1 MGVDE
6 VEMDD
11 FTRLHASQLQGLNIP
26 SILYEPLAEQL
37 KQTFESDDLQAVVSQ
52 SLANFASIPSSDVGS
67 LLVIPHLCSWDLL
80 EESNRGMWDA
90 LDKLPTTVLQAILRG
105 LWTEEDDF
113 PEDRTDLIN
122 RACNSRTWSRV
133 VLYRTSNNRVC
144 AALPAPPYPP
154 QVNLSSASDTIE
166 ADLTGPFPFQ
176 YLGLANSVECS
187 LVYVSPDLTLEN
199 EQLPTI
205 DLVPS
210 YSAPNSLT
218 RAVRYA
224 ALLGKNAPSF
234 ALEEVRR
241 IHANFVQRMH
251 IVRQQIL
258 NQPEVD
264 GEATPSDISPEDKI
278 FKVYSDMNDPMG
290 LGHAEAGLSPS
301 RFQLTKT
308 VEEADIIYSYTSLFA
323 PGDLKALI
331 ESRPDILINQFP
343 YEGAFVQKDHL
354 GREILQQHGLPR
366 PNWALETYDL
376 DVQLA
381 EFVGAATL
389 YADRNGDEAI
399 WIIKPARGTQSKGH
413 VVTKSTAQVLRM
425 IDAGGESR
433 VAQRYIVRISSCAL
447 AGRGRW
453 VTISL
458 Y

>member
-6 VEMDD
+6 VVMVD

-37 KQTFESDDLQAVVSQ
+37 TQTFERGDLQAVVSQ
-52 SLANFASIPSSDVGS
+52 SLSNFAKIPSSDVGS
-67 LLVIPHLCSWDLL
+67 LLVTPHLCSWDLL

-90 LDKLPTTVLQAILRG
+90 LEKLPTAVLQDVLRG
-105 LWTEEDDF
+105 LWAEEDDV
-113 PEDRTDLIN
+113 PEDRTALIN
-122 RACNSRTWSRV
+122 RVCNSRTWSRV
-133 VLYRTSNNRVC
+133 VLYRNSKNRIC
-144 AALPAPPYPP
+144 AAILAPPYPP
-154 QVNLSSASDTIE
+154 QVKLTSASDTIE

-176 YLGLANSVECS
+176 YHCLATSVDCS
-187 LVYVSPDLTLEN
+187 LVYVSPNITLEN
-199 EQLPTI
+199 GQLPTI

-210 YSAPNSLT
+210 YSALNSVT

-224 ALLGKNAPSF
+224 ALLGGNAPSF

-241 IHANFVQRMH
+241 IHASFVQRMH
-251 IVRQQIL
+251 KVRQQIL
-258 NQPEVD
+258 EPPEVN
-264 GEATPSDISPEDKI
+264 GEATPSKISPEEKI
-278 FKVYSDMNDPMG
+278 FKVYTDMQDPMG
-290 LGHAEAGLSPS
+290 LGHAKGGLSPS
-301 RFQLTKT
+301 RFQLTST
-308 VEEADIIYSYTSLFA
+308 IEEADVIYSYASLFA

-331 ESRPDILINQFP
+331 ESRPNTLINQFP

-389 YADRNGDEAI
+389 YAEHNGDEAI
-399 WIIKPARGTQSKGH
+399 WIIKPARGTQSRGH

-433 VAQRYIVRISSCAL
+433 VAQRYIVCILSCVL
-447 AGRGRW
+447 PGG
-453 VTISL
+453 
-458 Y
+458 

>member
-1 MGVDE
+1 
-6 VEMDD
+6 MDD
-11 FTRLHASQLQGLNIP
+11 FTQLHASQLQGLNIP
-26 SILYEPLAEQL
+26 SILYEPLAVQL
-37 KQTFESDDLQAVVSQ
+37 KQIFESSDLQAVVAQ
-52 SLANFASIPSSDVGS
+52 SLANVANIPSSDVGS

-90 LDKLPTTVLQAILRG
+90 LEKLPTPVLQDTLRG
-105 LWTEEDDF
+105 LWTEEDDV
-113 PEDRTDLIN
+113 PEDRTALIN
-122 RACNSRTWSRV
+122 RVCNSRTWSRV

-144 AALPAPPYPP
+144 AAFPAPPYPP
-154 QVNLSSASDTIE
+154 QVKLTSASDTTE

-176 YLGLANSVECS
+176 YHGLESSVDCS
-187 LVYVSPDLTLEN
+187 LVYVCPNLTLEHGH
-199 EQLPTI
+199 LPTI

-210 YSAPNSLT
+210 FSAPHSVT

-241 IHANFVQRMH
+241 IHANFMQRMH
-251 IVRQQIL
+251 KVRQQIL
-258 NQPEVD
+258 EQPEVD
-264 GEATPSDISPEDKI
+264 GEAKSSEISLGEKI
-278 FKVYSDMNDPMG
+278 LKVYTDMHDPMG

-301 RFQLTKT
+301 RFQLTST
-308 VEEADIIYSYTSLFA
+308 IEAADIVYSYASLFV

-331 ESRPDILINQFP
+331 DSSPNIQINQFP

-366 PNWALETYDL
+366 PDWALETYDL

-389 YADRNGDEAI
+389 YAECNGEEAI

-425 IDAGGESR
+425 VDAGGESR
-433 VAQRYIVRISSCAL
+433 VAQRYIVRILSLC
-447 AGRGRW
+447 AGRR
-453 VTISL
+453 VTLSF